1 MKNILYFLQGRHF
14 CSYMKSLFGQSNT
27 FLRNDEIVK
36 KQFMR
41 FLIPSVASTIALSL
55 NQFADSIIVA
65 QLLGSSAMSV
75 VNLGVP
81 IMMAFAVVYMLFGTG
96 GSVVYANYLGK
107 MEKKKA
113 GGVFSFTLLSAFVVS
128 ALVACVGIVFNES
141 LSGILCSDQTLL
153 AEFSSYAKILFV
165 STVPIVVIQVV
176 INFLPAAGSPK
187 LATFINL
194 LANVTNL
201 VFDYVFIHFG
211 GMDVTGAA
219 WATFGG
225 YIVGF
230 LFLMLWVL
238 LKKCRIPLEA
248 FTLDTVK
255 SIRQIAGGGVS
266 AAMVQLG
273 FAVKFSYC
281 NIVAGKIAGVVGIT
295 AFAGGM
301 QTISIVSVIM
311 AGIASA
317 IVPLIAVMNAQ
328 RDFAGI
334 RFLTARALKLQF
346 VVNMALALLFLFFP
360 TIITTMYNINDPKA
374 YDMTITAVRI
384 FTVMFVVRG
393 FVQIALFSNLAL
405 GRKVYSFV
413 ISTFDGFVGIVP
425 LVYVLSK
432 LLGIDGL
439 WIAYPACAVLI
450 VVGIYAYNLI
460 ARRHLD
466 YRASLFLLLPKEGF
480 KGDILDISLRWDI
493 GKASEVSKLVYEY
506 CGKYGID
513 SQKSNLLAIAC
524 EEIFVYTLN
533 HSGENRVNMDIRI
546 TLEKGVVE
554 VYVKSVGVPFDHV
567 SADQEQYGNIWMIKK
582 ISTDFKYDYLLGLNQ
597 TVIKLATQK
606 I

>member
-1 MKNILYFLQGRHF
+1 MKNILYFLREHHF
-14 CSYMKSLFGQSNT
+14 CSYMEFLFGQSNT

-96 GSVVYANYLGK
+96 GSVLYASYLGK

-113 GGVFSFTLLSAFVVS
+113 GGVFSFTLLSAFIVS
-128 ALVACVGIVFNES
+128 ALVAFVGLAFNEWI
-141 LSGILCSDQTLL
+141 SGILCSDESLL
-153 AEFSSYAKILFV
+153 AEFTSYAKVLFV
-165 STVPIVVIQVV
+165 SAVPIVVIQVV
-176 INFLPAAGSPK
+176 INFLPAVGNPK

-201 VFDYVFIHFG
+201 IFDYVFIHFG

-230 LFLMLWVL
+230 LFLMLWIL
-238 LKKCRIPLEA
+238 LKKCRIPLEV

-255 SIRQIAGGGVS
+255 KITQIAGGGVS
-266 AAMVQLG
+266 AAMTQLG

-281 NIVAGKIAGVVGIT
+281 NFVAGKIAGVVGIT

-311 AGIASA
+311 AGIATA
-317 IVPLIAVMNAQ
+317 IVPLIAAMNAQ
-328 RDFAGI
+328 KDFAGI
-334 RFLTARALKLQF
+334 RFLASRALKLQF
-346 VVNMALALLFLFFP
+346 VVNMVLALTFLFFP
-360 TIITTMYNINDPKA
+360 SIITTMYNIENPDA
-374 YDMTITAVRI
+374 YNMTIVAVRI
-384 FTVMFVVRG
+384 FAIMFVVRG
-393 FVQIALFSNLAL
+393 FVQIAQYCYLAL
-405 GRKVYSFV
+405 GRKAYSFV
-413 ISTFDGFVGIVP
+413 ISAFDGFVGIVP
-425 LVYVLSK
+425 LVFVLSK
-432 LLGIDGL
+432 LLGINGL
-439 WIAYPACAVLI
+439 WIASPACAALI
-450 VVGIYAYNLI
+450 VVGIYVCNLF

-466 YRASLFLLLPKEGF
+466 YKASIFLMLPVDSF
-480 KGDILDISLRWDI
+480 KRDVLDISLRWDM
-493 GKASEVSKLVYEY
+493 GKAAEVSKMVSDY
-506 CGKYGID
+506 CRKYGID
-513 SQKSNLLAIAC
+513 SRKSNLLAIAC

-546 TLEKGVVE
+546 ALEKGVAE
-554 VYVKSVGVPFDHV
+554 VYVKSIGIPFDHV

-597 TVIKLATQK
+597 TVIKLAV
-606 I
+606 